1 MLYVAEYDSGTVR
14 TITGSTTANTYTTG
28 TRPIQP
34 AFNENNLQV
43 YVPNSISNTVVTIDT
58 IKGITA
64 STINMPS
71 GSLPRYCLYVPIN
84 NTVYTTLNGTD
95 KVITINPVTNTTGT
109 TITGGTNPQSMAFD
123 TNSNTLYVSNATTD
137 NISVIDVLTNTVIK
151 TISVGNF
158 PRGVAYDSKYDR
170 IYVENSLDNNIS
182 VLCT

>member
-1 MLYVAEYDSGTVR
+1 
-14 TITGSTTANTYTTG
+14 
-28 TRPIQP
+28 
-34 AFNENNLQV
+34 
-43 YVPNSISNTVVTIDT
+43 
-58 IKGITA
+58 
-64 STINMPS
+64 
-71 GSLPRYCLYVPIN
+71 
-84 NTVYTTLNGTD
+84 
-95 KVITINPVTNTTGT
+95 
-109 TITGGTNPQSMAFD
+109 MAFD